1 MRPSS
6 RASRAHGAAHA
17 RVPGAAAVVAAAVL
31 AAMPAAAQEADPP
44 PDSVPDGVP
53 DSVRYRVGGLQ
64 VKATRPVLTGG
75 AATGVRLEMDSL
87 EVVPS
92 PTLAEVLRESP
103 LIRVRRNSRGQV
115 QPSLRGMEERQI
127 AVLADNV
134 PLTIGWDNRSDLSV
148 IPMSSVNEVNIVRG
162 LSSVLA
168 GPNALGGV
176 VRIGIS
182 QGPFPDTLR
191 SAVDLRSS
199 VDQVGAWALS
209 GQVEHLSDVGDGRL
223 WVKYGG
229 GYRQRDGFAAPR
241 GLPAAGLA
249 DGGEVLNSDMRMANG
264 FAAARYQAD
273 GGAWLSVSG
282 AGHWTERGVVPELH
296 LLGGPDPEPRFWRY
310 PDQRQAFSSV
320 SGGTGWR
327 ETPLGR
333 GDLEAS
339 VGLDVRHLEI
349 DSYAGPTFADSVEGE
364 TGDDLT
370 LSFRVLGDHS
380 LGPGTLSA
388 SFTWA
393 ETRHE
398 QTLSTAPGD
407 PADFRQRLGS
417 VGLEITEPLAPDDVG
432 GWITDPRVT
441 LGASYDWSSN
451 PEIGD
456 VPPDADVAPE
466 QFDFDG
472 WGLRA
477 SSRVTLFDG
486 LADLHGG
493 VSRKFRFPALRE
505 LFSGALGKF
514 APNPDLGPLE
524 LKVVEVGTTWRV
536 GSGLE
541 VQGTVFQQRLNGAIV
556 RAVLPGGLFQRQ
568 NRGQTRASGVEVA
581 ANWRT
586 GGVTV
591 RGDVTLQ
598 EVTLFEEDERG
609 ELFESPDE
617 RAEYQPEVAGN
628 LHVSAPVGLGIR
640 ARGEVELL
648 GSRFGA
654 NPETGEFE
662 ELDPTAYLEAGLS
675 RRLERGVL
683 GLPPLKVAVIAEN
696 VTDEMILEQLGLPR
710 PGRTIR
716 LQLELR

>member
-1 MRPSS
+1 MRPPDDP
-6 RASRAHGAAHA
+6 AAA
-17 RVPGAAAVVAAAVL
+17 VRVVAAGAVVAAAAVL
-31 AAMPAAAQEADPP
+31 PAAPAAAQEEPAPDTVPGGA
-44 PDSVPDGVP
+44 PDSVSY
-53 DSVRYRVGGLQ
+53 SVRGLQ
-64 VKATRPVLTGG
+64 VEAARPVLTGG
-75 AATGVRLEMDSL
+75 AAAAVRLETDSL

-92 PTLAEVLRESP
+92 PTLAEVLRNSP

-148 IPMSSVNEVNIVRG
+148 IPMSSVNEVKIVRG

-199 VDQVGAWALS
+199 VDQAGAWALS
-209 GQVEHLSDVGDGRL
+209 GQVEHLTEVGDGRL
-223 WVKYGG
+223 WLKYGG
-229 GYRQRDGFAAPR
+229 GYRERDGHAAPR
-241 GLPAAGLA
+241 GLPVAGLGE
-249 DGGEVLNSDMRMANG
+249 GGEILNSDMQMTNG

-273 GGAWLSVSG
+273 GGAWLSLSS
-282 AGHWTERGVVPELH
+282 AGYRAERGVVPELH

-310 PDQRQAFSSV
+310 PVQWQSFTSV

-327 ETPLGR
+327 ETPLGG

-339 VGLDVRHLEI
+339 LGLDLRHLEI
-349 DSYAGPTFADSVEGE
+349 DSYAGPTYADSVEGE
-364 TGDDLT
+364 TGDDRT
-370 LSFRVLGDHS
+370 LSFRLLGDHS

-407 PADFRQRLGS
+407 PEDFRQRLGS
-417 VGLEITEPLAPDDVG
+417 VGLEVTRPLAPGDTG
-432 GWITDPRVT
+432 GWIADPRVT

-456 VPPDADVAPE
+456 VPPDAEVAPE

-477 SSRVTLFDG
+477 SSRVTLLDG
-486 LADLHGG
+486 LVDLHGG

-524 LKVVEVGTTWRV
+524 LKVHEVGTTWRV
-536 GSGLE
+536 ASGLE
-541 VQGTVFQQRLNGAIV
+541 VQGTFFQQRLNGAIV

-568 NRGQTRASGVEVA
+568 NRGQTRATGVEVA
-581 ANWRT
+581 ANWRS

-591 RGDVTLQ
+591 RGDLTLQ
-598 EVTLFEEDERG
+598 EVTLFEEDDRG
-609 ELFESPDE
+609 NLFESPDE

-628 LHVSAPVGLGIR
+628 LHVSAPVGLGLR
-640 ARGEVELL
+640 ARGELELV
-648 GSRFGA
+648 GSQFGA
-654 NPETGEFE
+654 NPETGEFV

-675 RRLERGVL
+675 RGLGRGFP
-683 GLPPLKVAVIAEN
+683 GLPPVRVAVVAEN
-696 VTDEMILEQLGLPR
+696 LTDEMIPEQLGLPR
-710 PGRTIR
+710 PGRTVR
-716 LQLELR
+716 LQVELR